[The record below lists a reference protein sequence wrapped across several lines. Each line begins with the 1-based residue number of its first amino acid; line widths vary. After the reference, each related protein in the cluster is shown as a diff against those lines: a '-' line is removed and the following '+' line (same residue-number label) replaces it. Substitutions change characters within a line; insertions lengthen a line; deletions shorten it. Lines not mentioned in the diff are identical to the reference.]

1 MSKNKLIKII
11 CITLLLALIVAAI
24 AFFIIDIVQ
33 NGTPPK
39 ENAFKML
46 AAVFICLGGL
56 ARIFSPGAKSGRGLR
71 FYEIQYQ
78 KEIRN
83 AFFDA
88 PSCKRRLLTAL
99 KLYNENKLDKA
110 AKMLIDLRPSC
121 KTKDDFHVVDLFV
134 ALCMTDMG
142 FYEEAAHTYNKMIE
156 NNLATSTVYG
166 NLGSLYSK
174 MGNYD
179 DAIRAFRLSMQNDE
193 KNPYPYNNLAKLY
206 FDTFDF
212 ENAKIYAKKA
222 LELNH
227 KFRQPATL
235 LAIVY
240 SLENDKENAEKYSHI
255 AISSGETPERLKTA
269 LEHYKAMR
277 SEEKED

>member
-1 MSKNKLIKII
+1 MMSKDKIIRII
-11 CITLLLALIVAAI
+11 CISLLALIVVAV
-24 AFFIIDIVQ
+24 AFYVIDIVR
-33 NGTPPK
+33 NDTPADK
-39 ENAFKML
+39 YLFRML

-56 ARIFSPGAKSGRGLR
+56 ARIFSPGVKSGRGLR

-110 AKMLIDLRPSC
+110 AKILIDLRPSC

-240 SLENDKENAEKYSHI
+240 SLENDKVNAEKYFHI
-255 AISSGETPERLKTA
+255 AISSGETPERLKAA
-269 LEHYKAMR
+269 LEHYKAMQ
-277 SEEKED
+277 SESKED